1 MCLHPRID
9 LGISPTF
16 SDIDGDIEDDCD
28 YVYQV
33 KNIDNEDLTII
44 QINIRG
50 MLSKRSLLLN
60 LIETSVENSTPDIV
74 VISETWLT
82 PNSPMISIP
91 GYNFVHKCREHKKG
105 GGVGILVSDK
115 LRSCEL
121 PSITSELADN
131 EVVTV
136 EVALRSGKR
145 CIISS
150 MYRAPNT
157 APQMFQCCYN
167 SLICAMK
174 KLKPYALI
182 VGLDHNMDLLRASQH
197 NSTNDFMQNNL
208 DMGLFPT
215 ITKPTRI
222 TKNSATLIDNIIVSE
237 NLCGRYSANI
247 LINDMSDHMPTI
259 CVLKSM
265 KVAKKDKQTI
275 TSRDT
280 RPKNI
285 AALRS
290 HLCNYNWTELLN
302 NDSLDANVD
311 TVGQILQLEFE
322 RCTPVKTRAVSH
334 KILRREPWVTPN
346 LKRCIEKNKHLY
358 CMALKKAANSIEV
371 KTYQEY
377 NKNLK
382 KVLRSAKR
390 LYHCNKCEEYKNN
403 TKRLW
408 KIVNEIVGKSN
419 DKSGTVDY
427 LCIDGI
433 KEYSANKIANQ
444 FAKYFSTVG
453 KNFANK
459 IPNSKHSVD
468 LYLKKLQSNHKSFFF
483 EPCDQTEIVK
493 LINNLPPKPS
503 HGHDKISNIMLR
515 SIVTEISYPLSL
527 LVNQS
532 LSQGV
537 FPTSMKLAEVVPLFK
552 SKDRYMENNYR
563 PISLLTTISK
573 ILEKVVYIRV

>member
-1 MCLHPRID
+1 MCLHPRTD

-16 SDIDGDIEDDCD
+16 GVIDGDMDDDCD

-82 PNSPMISIP
+82 PNSPMISVP
-91 GYNFVHKCREHKKG
+91 GYKFVHKCREHKKG

-121 PSITSELADN
+121 PNITSELVDN

-136 EVALRSGKR
+136 EVSLRSGKR

-157 APQMFQCCYN
+157 IPQMFQSCYN

-182 VGLDHNMDLLRASQH
+182 VGLDHNMDLLKASQH

-311 TVGQILQLEFE
+311 TMGQILQLELE
-322 RCTPVKTRAVSH
+322 RCTPVKTRAISH

-346 LKRCIEKNKHLY
+346 LKRCIEKNKRLY
-358 CMALKKAANSIEV
+358 CSALKKASNSIED

-390 LYHCNKCEEYKNN
+390 LYHCDKCEEYKNN
-403 TKRLW
+403 TKKLW

-419 DKSGTVDY
+419 DKSGVVDY

-459 IPNSKHSVD
+459 IPKSKHSVD
-468 LYLKKLQSNHKSFFF
+468 LYLKKLQSNHKSFF
-483 EPCDQTEIVK
+483 
-493 LINNLPPKPS
+493 LS
-503 HGHDKISNIMLR
+503 HVIK
-515 SIVTEISYPLSL
+515 
-527 LVNQS
+527 Q
-532 LSQGV
+532 
-537 FPTSMKLAEVVPLFK
+537 K
-552 SKDRYMENNYR
+552 
-563 PISLLTTISK
+563 
-573 ILEKVVYIRV
+573 